1 MHTLVSI
8 ALALVFS
15 VAATATAQLDAV
27 VDALSRGSAPAV
39 SAHFDE
45 TVELVLPGV
54 EDILP
59 RAEAESALA
68 QFFAANPP
76 RAFERVHGGSSKGVA
91 GSYVIGSL
99 ACASGTYRVY
109 IYSDGAAG
117 GAVQELR
124 IEEE

>member
-1 MHTLVSI
+1 MYTFVSL
-8 ALALVFS
+8 ALALAVTIS
-15 VAATATAQLDAV
+15 APVAAQLDAV
-27 VDALSRGSAPAV
+27 VDALARGSAPAV

-68 QFFAANPP
+68 EFFAANPP

-109 IYSDGAAG
+109 VYSDGAARG
-117 GAVQELR
+117 TVQELR